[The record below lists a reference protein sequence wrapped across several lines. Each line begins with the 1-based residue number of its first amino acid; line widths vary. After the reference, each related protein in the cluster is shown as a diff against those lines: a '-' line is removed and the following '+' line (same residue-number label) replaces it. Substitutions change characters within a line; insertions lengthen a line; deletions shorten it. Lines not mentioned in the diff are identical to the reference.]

1 MTCVV
6 SVMKSKSLRLG
17 VNIDHVAT
25 VRQARGGQQPDVV
38 GAAHAAI
45 EGGADI
51 LTVHLREDRRHI
63 QDADIHILKRS
74 IGIPLNLE
82 LAATSEMVNI
92 ACSLRPQACCIVPE
106 RRAEVTTEGGLDIIG
121 LADQLKP
128 VIEALQNKSIEVS
141 VFLDPDNKQIEVAQ
155 QLGVSTIEL
164 HTGKYSLQTS
174 KTLVNQSLN
183 ELAESANFANQLGM
197 RVHAGHGLDY
207 QNVSE
212 VASIEVI
219 EELNIGHSIIAAALF
234 EGLENAVSRMK
245 DTLLAARE

>member
-1 MTCVV
+1 
-6 SVMKSKSLRLG
+6 MKSKSLRLG

-45 EGGADI
+45 KGGADI

-63 QDADIHILKRS
+63 QDADIHMLKRS

-92 ACSLRPQACCIVPE
+92 ACSLRPRACCIVPE
-106 RRAEVTTEGGLDIIG
+106 RRAEVTTEGGLDVSG

-141 VFLDPDNKQIEVAQ
+141 VFLDPDNKQIKVAQ
-155 QLGVSTIEL
+155 ELGISTIEL
-164 HTGKYSLQTS
+164 HTGSYSLQTS
-174 KTLVNQSLN
+174 KTLVDQSLN
-183 ELAESANFANQLGM
+183 ELAQSANFANQLGM
-197 RVHAGHGLDY
+197 HVHAGHGLDY
-207 QNVSE
+207 ENVSE

-234 EGLENAVSRMK
+234 EGLENAVSRMR

>member
-1 MTCVV
+1 M

-45 EGGADI
+45 KGGADI

-63 QDADIHILKRS
+63 QDADIHMLKRS

-92 ACSLRPQACCIVPE
+92 ACSLKPQACCIVPE
-106 RRAEVTTEGGLDIIG
+106 RRAEVTTEGGLDVIG

-128 VIEALQNKSIEVS
+128 VIEALQNKLIEVS
-141 VFLDPDNKQIEVAQ
+141 VFLDPDNKQIKVAQ
-155 QLGVSTIEL
+155 ELGISTVEL
-164 HTGKYSLQTS
+164 HTGRYSLQTK
-174 KTLVNQSLN
+174 KTLVKQ
-183 ELAESANFANQLGM
+183 
-197 RVHAGHGLDY
+197 
-207 QNVSE
+207 
-212 VASIEVI
+212 
-219 EELNIGHSIIAAALF
+219 
-234 EGLENAVSRMK
+234 
-245 DTLLAARE
+245 